1 MKKITYEKMK
11 RRNDRNSSFLPKI
24 VTLPRNYSRV
34 INFFFFFFIS
44 IKHRFTDVF
53 SERENHRKRKFHFL
67 FLLLLPSIIEILNR
81 IVSPRNARAFH
92 DNLRAQRRPHVY
104 KSFIVVPWEIWV

>member
-1 MKKITYEKMK
+1 MVTRDY
-11 RRNDRNSSFLPKI
+11 FLLELLI
-24 VTLPRNYSRV
+24 
-34 INFFFFFFIS
+34 FFFFFIS
-44 IKHRFTDVF
+44 IKHGPQCHRFTDVF
-53 SERENHRKRKFHFL
+53 SEREKSSEKEISFPLPSPHPPPSPPS
-67 FLLLLPSIIEILNR
+67 PSIIEILNR

>member
-1 MKKITYEKMK
+1 MPSFHRCFLREGKIIGEG
-11 RRNDRNSSFLPKI
+11 NFISSSSSSSSSFP
-24 VTLPRNYSRV
+24 P
-34 INFFFFFFIS
+34 
-44 IKHRFTDVF
+44 
-53 SERENHRKRKFHFL
+53 
-67 FLLLLPSIIEILNR
+67 PSIIEILNR